1 MNKAILTLIGFLLF
15 IIGFA
20 ALVLSL
26 VGVKFAFLRWI
37 DAPGS
42 LFGFV
47 VRLLMILGGIVLVV
61 LTQTDWK
68 SENQQQD

>member
-1 MNKAILTLIGFLLF
+1 MNKAILTFIGFLLF

-37 DAPGS
+37 DAPGP

-68 SENQQQD
+68 SEN